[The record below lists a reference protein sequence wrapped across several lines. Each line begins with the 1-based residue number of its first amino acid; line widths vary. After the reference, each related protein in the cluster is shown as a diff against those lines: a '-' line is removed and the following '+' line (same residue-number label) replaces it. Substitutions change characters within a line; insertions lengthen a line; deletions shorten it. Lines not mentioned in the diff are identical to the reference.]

1 MFWVEVIEMVKVDE
15 IQKICESYFKKK
27 DELIDLEK
35 KIEIQME
42 ECLKKLKEQMAERE
56 IFGNADYEYKIK
68 EDGFVFEVEI
78 EIDYICREDIWFL
91 DSFLKNTCG
100 FPLHHIAVE
109 DDVMHICFVREI
121 KKGDKK

>member
-1 MFWVEVIEMVKVDE
+1 MVKVDE

-42 ECLKKLKEQMAERE
+42 GCLKKLKEQMAERE
-56 IFGNADYEYKIK
+56 IFGNAEYEYKIK
-68 EDGFVFEVEI
+68 EDEFVFEVEI

-100 FPLHHIAVE
+100 FPLHHIAAE
-109 DDVMHICFVREI
+109 DDVMHICFVRKI
-121 KKGDKK
+121 KKGD